1 MYKANYLICMKE
13 VDLYYSVDSL
23 EPLRMFKGKMLNERT
38 TVFAEITKQIKI
50 CFIILWVTISNSLKT
65 SFKINSYLKI

>member
-1 MYKANYLICMKE
+1 MKE

-38 TVFAEITKQIKI
+38 TVSAEITKKIKI
-50 CFIILWVTISNSLKT
+50 CFIIL
-65 SFKINSYLKI
+65 